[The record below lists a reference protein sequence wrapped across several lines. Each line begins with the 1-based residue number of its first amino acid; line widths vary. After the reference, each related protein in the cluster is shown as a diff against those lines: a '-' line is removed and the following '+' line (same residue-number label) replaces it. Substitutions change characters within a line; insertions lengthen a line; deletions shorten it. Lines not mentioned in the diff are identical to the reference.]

1 MKTNTTNTK
10 PAYEP
15 NLSERLHGLRKAVE
29 DTLATKE
36 YEDSV
41 ASEMNYHYSKL
52 AWREEEQHREE
63 LLAWKSFARVAYA
76 AAIANHD
83 AADHH
88 LANLRTEFGDQV
100 AILENEVDSDEIQ
113 F

>member
-29 DTLATKE
+29 DTLAAKE
-36 YEDSV
+36 HEDSV
-41 ASEMNYHYSKL
+41 ASEMHYYYSRR
-52 AWREEEQHREE
+52 ASREEEQRQQE
-63 LLAWKSFARVAYA
+63 LQKWKSFAMAAYESA
-76 AAIANHD
+76 IAHGAAINRSIEGLKSKHEEMIA
-83 AADHH
+83 
-88 LANLRTEFGDQV
+88 V
-100 AILENEVDSDEIQ
+100 LEKEEDEEQIP

>member
-29 DTLATKE
+29 DTLAAKE

-41 ASEMNYHYSKL
+41 ASELNYHYSKL
-52 AWREEEQHREE
+52 AWREEEQHQQE
-63 LLAWKSFARVAYA
+63 LLKWKSFARAAYGSA
-76 AAIANHD
+76 TASGEAIKRK
-83 AADHH
+83 
-88 LANLRTEFGDQV
+88 LETLRSEHREMIT
-100 AILENEVDSDEIQ
+100 ALEKEEDEEQIP